1 MLNFFDNETQRAVL
15 QPALCVVFMNGI
27 LYEKHAKSLGGII
40 VMLITLKYRE
50 LIEWWYLM
58 SMRIVW

>member
-1 MLNFFDNETQRAVL
+1 MNLMLNFFDNETQRAVL

-50 LIEWWYLM
+50 LIE
-58 SMRIVW
+58 